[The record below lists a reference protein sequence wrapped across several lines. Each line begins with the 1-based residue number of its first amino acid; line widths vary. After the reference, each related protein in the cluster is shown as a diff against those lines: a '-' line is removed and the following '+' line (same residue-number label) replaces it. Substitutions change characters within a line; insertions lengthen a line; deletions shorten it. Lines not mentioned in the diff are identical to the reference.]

1 MEGFLMLAQPLS
13 FTRLWMAALAVSC
26 LASPAL
32 AQDLRVYTVIRNG
45 ADEEVLGR
53 NLTLFHAG
61 KVYDYTE
68 PARELTVYDAA
79 HKQFEVLNVGRRVA
93 TSISQEQVRY
103 FLQLAQD
110 QANKFLDEVQE
121 QPDPNQLAAAEMLEF
136 QLHPVF
142 RSQFDRD
149 KQLLTLHSK
158 TMQYKVG
165 CTNDATPE
173 AVERYLDY
181 ADSIAQ
187 LNSVLHPQAP
197 LPAARLRVNDQLREI
212 KQLPVKVEMTVSSAK
227 APVRLKADHEWM
239 WTLSTTDRGKI
250 HGWEMQLKDEGLR
263 RLEFAEY
270 QKEVLSNPGVAR
282 LGPRKN

>member
-1 MEGFLMLAQPLS
+1 MLARSLS
-13 FTRLWMAALAVSC
+13 FTRLWMAALTVSC
-26 LASPAL
+26 LACPSQ

-45 ADEEVLGR
+45 ADEGVLGR

-79 HKQFEVLNVGRRVA
+79 HKQFEVLNLGRRVA
-93 TSISQEQVRY
+93 TSISQEQMRY
-103 FLQLAQD
+103 FLKLVETD
-110 QANKFLDEVQE
+110 ANKVLDQVHE
-121 QPDPNQLAAAEMLEF
+121 QSDPDQLAAAQMLEF
-136 QLHPVF
+136 QLHPLF

-149 KQLLTLHSK
+149 KQLLTMHSK
-158 TMQYKVG
+158 VMQYKVE
-165 CTNDATPE
+165 CTTDAIPE
-173 AVERYLDY
+173 AVARYLDY

-212 KQLPVKVEMTVSSAK
+212 KQLPVKVEMTVNPGK
-227 APVRLKADHEWM
+227 APVRLKAEHQWMWKLTTADRSKIHEWE
-239 WTLSTTDRGKI
+239 T
-250 HGWEMQLKDEGLR
+250 QLKEEGLR

>member
-1 MEGFLMLAQPLS
+1 MLARSLS
-13 FTRLWMAALAVSC
+13 FTRLWMAALTVSC
-26 LASPAL
+26 LACPSQ

-79 HKQFEVLNVGRRVA
+79 HKQFEVLNLGRRVA
-93 TSISQEQVRY
+93 TSISQEQMRY
-103 FLQLAQD
+103 FLKLVETD
-110 QANKFLDEVQE
+110 ANKVLDQVHE
-121 QPDPNQLAAAEMLEF
+121 QSDPDQLAAAQMLEF
-136 QLHPVF
+136 QLHPLF

-149 KQLLTLHSK
+149 KQLLTMHSK
-158 TMQYKVG
+158 VMQYKVE
-165 CTNDATPE
+165 CTTDAIPE
-173 AVERYLDY
+173 AVARYLDY

-212 KQLPVKVEMTVSSAK
+212 KQLPVKVEMTVNPGK
-227 APVRLKADHEWM
+227 APVRLKAEHQWMWKLTTADRSKIHEWE
-239 WTLSTTDRGKI
+239 T
-250 HGWEMQLKDEGLR
+250 QLKEEGLR

>member
-1 MEGFLMLAQPLS
+1 MLARSLS
-13 FTRLWMAALAVSC
+13 FTRLWMAALTVSC
-26 LASPAL
+26 LACPSQ

-45 ADEEVLGR
+45 ADEGVLGR

-79 HKQFEVLNVGRRVA
+79 HKQFEVLNLGRRVA
-93 TSISQEQVRY
+93 TSISQEQMRY
-103 FLQLAQD
+103 FLKLVETD
-110 QANKFLDEVQE
+110 ANKVLDQVHE
-121 QPDPNQLAAAEMLEF
+121 QSDPDQLAAAQMLEF
-136 QLHPVF
+136 QLHPLF

-149 KQLLTLHSK
+149 KQLLTMHSK
-158 TMQYKVG
+158 VMQYKVE
-165 CTNDATPE
+165 CTTDAIPE
-173 AVERYLDY
+173 AVARYLDY

-212 KQLPVKVEMTVSSAK
+212 KQLPVKVEMTVNPGK
-227 APVRLKADHEWM
+227 TPVRLKAEHQWMWKLTTADRSKIHEWE
-239 WTLSTTDRGKI
+239 T
-250 HGWEMQLKDEGLR
+250 QLKEEGLR

>member
-1 MEGFLMLAQPLS
+1 MEGLLMLARSLS
-13 FTRLWMAALAVSC
+13 FTRLWMAALTVSC
-26 LASPAL
+26 LACPSQ

-45 ADEEVLGR
+45 ADEGVLGR

-79 HKQFEVLNVGRRVA
+79 HKQFEVLNLGRRVA
-93 TSISQEQVRY
+93 TSISQEQMRY
-103 FLQLAQD
+103 FLKLVETD
-110 QANKFLDEVQE
+110 ANKVLDQVHE
-121 QPDPNQLAAAEMLEF
+121 QSDPDQLAAAQMLEF
-136 QLHPVF
+136 QLHPLF

-149 KQLLTLHSK
+149 KQLLTMHSK
-158 TMQYKVG
+158 VMQYKVE
-165 CTNDATPE
+165 CTTDAIPE
-173 AVERYLDY
+173 AVARYLDY

-212 KQLPVKVEMTVSSAK
+212 KQLPVKVEMTVNPGK
-227 APVRLKADHEWM
+227 APVRLKAEHQWMWKLTTADRSKIHEWE
-239 WTLSTTDRGKI
+239 T
-250 HGWEMQLKDEGLR
+250 QLKEEGLR

>member
-1 MEGFLMLAQPLS
+1 MLAQPLN

-26 LASPAL
+26 LASPAQ

-93 TSISQEQVRY
+93 TSISQEQMRY
-103 FLQLAQD
+103 FLKLVETDANKLLNQVHEQSDPDQLAS
-110 QANKFLDEVQE
+110 
-121 QPDPNQLAAAEMLEF
+121 AEMLEF

-142 RSQFDRD
+142 RSQFDPAKG
-149 KQLLTLHSK
+149 KQLLTMHSK
-158 TMQYKVG
+158 VMQYRVN
-165 CTNDATPE
+165 CTEDASPE
-173 AVERYLDY
+173 AVSRYLDY

-212 KQLPVKVEMTVSSAK
+212 KQLPVKVEMTVNPGK
-227 APVRLKADHEWM
+227 APVQLKAEHQWMWKLTTADRGMIHEWE
-239 WTLSTTDRGKI
+239 T
-250 HGWEMQLKDEGLR
+250 QLKEVGLR
-263 RLEFAEY
+263 RLPFAEY